1 MFSTVRYF
9 LKTGIV
15 FLIIGLLTG
24 LYMSIS
30 RNILNTGYGP
40 EFLSAHTH
48 VILSGGV
55 MMIIMGVA
63 LWFFP
68 RPEKDD
74 TKYNPDVISIS
85 YWIMTLSSGLRF
97 ISQVII
103 GFTEVQPVRILIT
116 LFSLGQIIAT
126 LIFFYGMWG
135 RIRPS
140 GGSKVR
146 EARGEKF

>member
-9 LKTGIV
+9 LKTGII
-15 FLIIGLLTG
+15 FLVIGLLTG

-30 RNILNTGYGP
+30 RNILDTGYSA

-48 VILSGGV
+48 IILAGAV

-74 TKYNPDVISIS
+74 TKYNPDVISTS
-85 YWIMTLSSGLRF
+85 YWIMTISTSLRF
-97 ISQVII
+97 ITQVIAA
-103 GFTEVQPVRILIT
+103 FEETKYVRWMIT
-116 LFSLGQIIAT
+116 LFSLLQIVAII
-126 LIFFYGMWG
+126 IFFYGMWG
-135 RIRPS
+135 RIRSS
-140 GGSKVR
+140 GGSRLR
-146 EARGEKF
+146 EEKGEKF